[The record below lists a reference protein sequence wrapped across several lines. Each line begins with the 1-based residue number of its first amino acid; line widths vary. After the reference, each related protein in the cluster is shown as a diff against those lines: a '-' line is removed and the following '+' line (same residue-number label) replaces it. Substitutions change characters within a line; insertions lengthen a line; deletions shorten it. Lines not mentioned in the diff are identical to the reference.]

1 MQRYELLPYQQN
13 QPTLFS
19 ADTPI
24 FHLFPAFGSHPCCQL
39 WVQSARS
46 SRWWSFCIF
55 VIFVVKNRLLYRRL
69 ALSIALLSW
78 KFTQSR
84 TPRNITHARPRL
96 LKIAANEC
104 LRECCEVL
112 TRFGFRGKMYYLC
125 ISEEERAL
133 NTGFSPL
140 FLATRSYICASLR
153 FSSFYGTGSRMLEN
167 LCARFFN
174 YANLWSSSCLRAVTS
189 PAPCALC
196 HRSSAG
202 WPRHAACHW
211 LACHSGRSSRQW
223 QEQPCLPPVI
233 LCQWA

>member
-1 MQRYELLPYQQN
+1 MQRYALLPYQQN
-13 QPTLFS
+13 QLAVFS

-24 FHLFPAFGSHPCCQL
+24 FHLFPTFGSHPCCQL

-46 SRWWSFCIF
+46 SRSWSSCIF

-125 ISEEERAL
+125 ISEEERARKYWVSSSFFCTK
-133 NTGFSPL
+133 NRIFTSEIDFSTL
-140 FLATRSYICASLR
+140 LRFFSWSLR
-153 FSSFYGTGSRMLEN
+153 IFSVM
-167 LCARFFN
+167 
-174 YANLWSSSCLRAVTS
+174 
-189 PAPCALC
+189 
-196 HRSSAG
+196 
-202 WPRHAACHW
+202 
-211 LACHSGRSSRQW
+211 
-223 QEQPCLPPVI
+223 
-233 LCQWA
+233 